1 VLSVLLCNE
10 LEIYMQLLPLVE
22 FRLPNVENL
31 STGHRMVDLFKA
43 YIDPSITWDTVS
55 WLKSVT
61 SLPVVVKGILA
72 GKARTLLSRFA

>member
-10 LEIYMQLLPLVE
+10 LEIYMQLLALVD